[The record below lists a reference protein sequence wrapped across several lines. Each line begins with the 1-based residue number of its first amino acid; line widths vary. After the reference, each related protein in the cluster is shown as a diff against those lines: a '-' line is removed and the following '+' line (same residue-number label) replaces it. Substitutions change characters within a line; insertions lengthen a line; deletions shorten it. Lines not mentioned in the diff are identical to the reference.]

1 MMSVDLKKGGVLEPP
16 RLGEQA
22 WSNKGSFFSESKVP
36 FSNFPKSVPNHY
48 PEHFLFRYIVL
59 KIVIWHIFWEILK
72 THHTLWKN
80 TTFNSSLGV
89 TKGMATEKK
98 YPCHMLRASKNSISI
113 FMRTIIFLYCSKI
126 LIFSM
131 FVSYVIIKFL
141 CCYAIYVTFFCKIV

>member
-1 MMSVDLKKGGVLEPP
+1 MSRPEAIKVV
-16 RLGEQA
+16 
-22 WSNKGSFFSESKVP
+22 FFSESKVP

-98 YPCHMLRASKNSISI
+98 YPCHMLRASKKFNIHI
-113 FMRTIIFLYCSKI
+113 HENDY
-126 LIFSM
+126 FSVL
-131 FVSYVIIKFL
+131 F
-141 CCYAIYVTFFCKIV
+141 

>member
-1 MMSVDLKKGGVLEPP
+1 M
-16 RLGEQA
+16 
-22 WSNKGSFFSESKVP
+22 
-36 FSNFPKSVPNHY
+36 PNHY
-48 PEHFLFRYIVL
+48 PELFLFRCIVL

-72 THHTLWKN
+72 TNHTLWKN
-80 TTFNSSLGV
+80 TTFNSSLGL

-113 FMRTIIFLYCSKI
+113 FMRTIIFLYCSTI

-141 CCYAIYVTFFCKIV
+141 CCYAIYVSFFLQNCVMYMNKYIFWLGNYGETMEIGLAGNLVILFAIQIFNRF